1 MKYVKFINYTIVAIC
16 ILFLSGTVTRPA
28 HATICGATPCVDSAD
43 IINGSIGGGDV
54 NPAIQMPGT
63 NITNNSVQSID
74 IQDGTITSTDIQDGT
89 VSGTDI
95 LNGTVGSADTN
106 NTQIQNRVSGTCAG
120 GNSIRTINQDG
131 TVVCEADDS
140 GGTASDV
147 VCADCVGSTDIAAGA
162 VGSSEINN
170 TQVQQRVTGTCAAG
184 NSIRTVNADG
194 TVVCETD
201 DIGSGANYILNQSA
215 VPQAGSLYI
224 DGTARTSN
232 LIRVG
237 SETGTTELPAIVG
250 IVIRP
255 IFLHFTTAGSIMA
268 RTNFLTLERDGTYGG
283 WQMTNTGGGNEVI
296 NCTGLNSAGAAVNKS
311 LTLAAGTTAIYTNAE
326 NIVYMSCM
334 FGDPYS
340 TGPDSQVTIHRNPAD
355 YYWTGFLVSNYNQ

>member
-43 IINGSIGGGDV
+43 IINGSIVGGDV

-106 NTQIQNRVSGTCAG
+106 NTQIQNRVSGTCA
-120 GNSIRTINQDG
+120 
-131 TVVCEADDS
+131 
-140 GGTASDV
+140 
-147 VCADCVGSTDIAAGA
+147 
-162 VGSSEINN
+162 
-170 TQVQQRVTGTCAAG
+170 AG

-194 TVVCETD
+194 TVLCETD

-224 DGTARTSN
+224 DGRARTSN
-232 LIRVG
+232 MIRVG
-237 SETGTTELPAIVG
+237 SETGTTQLPIFPGV
-250 IVIRP
+250 VIRP
-255 IFLHFTTAGSIMA
+255 TRSASTAAGNIMA
-268 RTNFLTLERDGTYGG
+268 RTNLLTLERDGTSGG
-283 WQMTNTGGGNEVI
+283 WQMTNTGGDENEAI
-296 NCTGLNSAGAAVNKS
+296 NCTGLTSAGAAVNKR

-326 NIVYMSCM
+326 DIVYMSCM
-334 FGDPYS
+334 FGDPFS
-340 TGPDSQVTIHRNPAD
+340 SGHDAQVTIHRHRND